1 MTNWTALEYKEISE
15 RNLFNC
21 VNIVTRDQIFCL
33 VTADK
38 HHSLRAVDRT
48 RRIMDTGECIRVSIN
63 YGVECCK
70 SCTAIDSIVLQSVLL
85 TEHSPYFSCSL
96 CD

>member
-1 MTNWTALEYKEISE
+1 MTDWTALEYKEISE

-21 VNIVTRDQIFCL
+21 VNIGIHDQILCL
-33 VTADK
+33 VTTDK

-63 YGVECCK
+63 YVVECC
-70 SCTAIDSIVLQSVLL
+70 
-85 TEHSPYFSCSL
+85 
-96 CD
+96 